1 MTDDDD
7 LRRIERISRTV
18 WIEAERIRREARDR
32 HHDSAAVCAAR
43 LRIVNREV
51 EQSRGQKAHRG

>member
-1 MTDDDD
+1 VTEDTAVH
-7 LRRIERISRTV
+7 RSQRV
-18 WIEAERIRREARDR
+18 AWIDAERIRREARDQ